1 MKELVD
7 RQSMR
12 LSLALLQASP
22 FCNIDCKY
30 CYLPNRSS
38 VHRMS
43 NEVLEQSLRFLMREK
58 PGLLDDDANLIFH
71 CGEPLSVP
79 IDFYRRAFDSLEK
92 MNTGP
97 SAIPVR
103 FSTNGTLIDQEW
115 CDLINE
121 RGYIRMR
128 VSIDGPQWLHD
139 SNRVT
144 RQQRGTF
151 PEVMRGINLLRSNGI
166 PFDVLCVLTREALQV
181 PEELWAFLSNLGA
194 KGVGFCI
201 EEVLGEHKASSLEF
215 AASCEQVRNF
225 FRVWMKLRDKEA
237 PELYVRE
244 VDQLLEWIPQ
254 RYKQKGFFVRSDN
267 VPFSLITISWD
278 GNICLFSPELLN
290 ATSPYYGDFVFGNV
304 ATHSVEDILASSKF
318 QAAYRQIYHGVRQC
332 GRECKYFPT
341 CGGGFP
347 VNKLLENGTFRSTET
362 LTCRLR
368 VQAITDVVMEHL
380 GSDATQLAID
390 ASTTA

>member
-43 NEVLEQSLRFLMREK
+43 NEVLEKSLRFLMREN
-58 PGLLDDDANLIFH
+58 PGLLDQDANLIFH
-71 CGEPLSVP
+71 CGEPLAVP
-79 IDFYRRAFDSLEK
+79 IDYYRLTFDLLEQ
-92 MNTGP
+92 MNPGP

-121 RGYIRMR
+121 RGYVKMR

-144 RQQRGTF
+144 RNQRGTF
-151 PEVMRGINLLRSNGI
+151 NEVMRGINLLRSNGI
-166 PFDVLCVLTREALQV
+166 PFDVLCVLTRRALEV
-181 PEELWAFLSNLGA
+181 PEELWEFLSGIGA

-201 EEVLGEHKASSLEF
+201 EEVLGEHKISSLEF
-215 AASCEQVRNF
+215 AASCEQVRHF
-225 FRVWMKLRDKEA
+225 FRTWLTLRNKEA
-237 PELYVRE
+237 PNLYVRE
-244 VDQLLEWIPQ
+244 LDQLLEWIPTMHQ
-254 RYKQKGFFVRSDN
+254 YKASYVRSDN
-267 VPFSLITISWD
+267 VPFSLITIAWNGD
-278 GNICLFSPELLN
+278 ICLFSPELLN
-290 ATSPYYGDFVFGNV
+290 ATSPYYGNFVFGNV
-304 ATHSVEDILASSKF
+304 ATHTVDDILASQKF
-318 QAAYRQIYHGVRQC
+318 QAACRQIYQGVRQC
-332 GRECKYFPT
+332 GRECKYFPI

-347 VNKLLENGTFRSTET
+347 VSKLLENGTFWSTET

-368 VQAITDVVMEHL
+368 VQAIADVVLEYL
-380 GSDATQLAID
+380 DSNAKQGSVDVGVPA
-390 ASTTA
+390 